1 MVIKDDI
8 IERKIKEAY
17 PGDAGAT
24 RAMLGDSD
32 TFYINDD
39 KIIKFRKVVYLL
51 ARLREEFVK

>member
-17 PGDAGAT
+17 PRDVRAT
-24 RAMLGDSD
+24 KAMLGDSD